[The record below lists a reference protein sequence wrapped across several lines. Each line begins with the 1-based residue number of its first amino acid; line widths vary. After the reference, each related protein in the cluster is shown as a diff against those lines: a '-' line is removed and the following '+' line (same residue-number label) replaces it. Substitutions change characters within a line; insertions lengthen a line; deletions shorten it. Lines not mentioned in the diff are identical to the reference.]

1 MEKAQKLIKT
11 GERVGILFGP
21 ERAGLSNEDTGLAR
35 DIISIPVNP
44 KFPSLNLAQSVL
56 LTAYEWRNYGGDTKQ
71 SSKLPRLAS
80 SREVQVLIDSYEED
94 LSKQGFFWPDDKAD
108 SMRLH
113 LRSLFSRLKLTEAD
127 VRIFHGIRKS
137 LVREKRVRD

>member
-1 MEKAQKLIKT
+1 
-11 GERVGILFGP
+11 VGILFGP

-94 LSKQGFFWPDDKAD
+94 LSNQGFFWPDDKAD